1 MAELELAQERPS
13 PTVVANV
20 SLFSWFATASDY
32 LPWPTVARC
41 RYDFL
46 PIMVVVV
53 FQVEELF
60 NIVNA
65 VKKVVIYT
73 QTTSESTAAGVL
85 QRLVSLA
92 TTTLECNT
100 SLKVVHVQGV
110 GQEKEDV
117 PEPSVRSQTSLTK
130 VAISTREALADGF
143 ARRFVAPRY
152 GRGLETHSHRYD
164 MAMFLT
170 PRGRGLR
177 YIETL
182 KNSTVGRLGFF
193 SKSAE
198 EVKKVI
204 LKKVRGLL
212 IEGIN
217 TFRARPNT
225 TPLAVEDTAPC
236 AKRLKTDVGAAADPV
251 EAEFIEQGIMDPIS
265 DEEMDS
271 VGKPVTIS
279 PEDEADTL
287 IEEWEKAK
295 VCLCRHQPISC
306 SWYFHIP
313 GLLVKVIRLL
323 VVFTTKSET
332 AAMCFVW

>member
-1 MAELELAQERPS
+1 M
-13 PTVVANV
+13 
-20 SLFSWFATASDY
+20 
-32 LPWPTVARC
+32 
-41 RYDFL
+41 
-46 PIMVVVV
+46 
-53 FQVEELF
+53 
-60 NIVNA
+60 
-65 VKKVVIYT
+65 
-73 QTTSESTAAGVL
+73 
-85 QRLVSLA
+85 
-92 TTTLECNT
+92 
-100 SLKVVHVQGV
+100 
-110 GQEKEDV
+110 
-117 PEPSVRSQTSLTK
+117 
-130 VAISTREALADGF
+130 
-143 ARRFVAPRY
+143 
-152 GRGLETHSHRYD
+152 
-164 MAMFLT
+164 
-170 PRGRGLR
+170 
-177 YIETL
+177 
-182 KNSTVGRLGFF
+182 
-193 SKSAE
+193 
-198 EVKKVI
+198 I

-265 DEEMDS
+265 DEDMDD
-271 VGKPVTIS
+271 VGNPVTIS

-295 VCLCRHQPISC
+295 VSLCRHQPISC